1 MISHTRGFHHTSDTR
16 ILLISPPPVNTF
28 DRRAELAS
36 RDPPVEL
43 DRDFEVTKRYAEAV
57 RKVAKEEGVAIVDV
71 WTKIWE
77 AAGKQEIG
85 LKGFLRDGLHLNAA
99 GYDVGI

>member
-1 MISHTRGFHHTSDTR
+1 MISHTRGSNHTSDTR
-16 ILLISPPPVNTF
+16 ILLISPPPVYTF

-36 RDPPVEL
+36 RDPPAEL

-57 RKVAKEEGVAIVDV
+57 GNVAKEEGVAFVDV